1 MADELDKDED
11 KTKGASD
18 PAGQSTEA
26 PQVPDSNG
34 LAEDLGI
41 AGNIAKAFI
50 TSPVTPMLLIASL
63 LIGIMGLILTPRQED
78 PKISVPMIDLYV
90 SYPGASVYQVESLVT
105 DPLER
110 LMDEIPGVRHVYSA
124 TERGRAI
131 VTVRFF
137 VGEDLGKSIVKVH
150 DKIRSNRD
158 RIPPDVTMP
167 LVKPVAIDDV
177 PTVSVTLWS
186 REVDDSTLRILAND
200 VLQELG
206 QVKNTGKGFVVG
218 GRADQIRI
226 EVLPERLA
234 GYDLSLQQVANTI
247 KTANAESNVGAV
259 EAGSTSYTVY
269 SGTFLRTAD
278 AIKRL
283 VVGTFNGAPIY
294 MRDVANVF
302 HGPEDAKQVSYYY
315 AGPSY
320 EGAQRA
326 NGDAAVTVAI
336 AKKEDT
342 NGVTVSRDILKKVEE
357 LKGRLIPDNVF
368 VEVTR
373 DYGKTANDKVNELL
387 QAMFEATAI
396 VSVLCLVGL
405 GARAAFVVITVIP
418 VVILLTI
425 WWAMMVEYTVDR
437 VSLFALIFSIGILVD
452 DATVVVENIF
462 RHWLIKG
469 RTSVSDAINA
479 VREVGNPTI
488 LATFT
493 IIAALLPM
501 GFVSGLMGPYMRPI
515 PVLGSSAMFFSLIA
529 AFVFTPWFA
538 LKVRPKLSA
547 LEKAERREQRTHRII
562 GKFYRPIIMPLVNS
576 RKLGILFLIGV
587 IGVTAA
593 TTLLFYPT
601 QWVPVKMLPFDNKPE
616 FSVIIN
622 MPEGTA
628 MPVTANVAH
637 ELAEAVKT
645 IPEVK
650 SVQSYAGT
658 AQPFNFNGLV
668 RHYYLRSRP
677 WEGDLLVLLKD
688 KNERE
693 RGSHAIAMD
702 ARSILTPIAERLGAK
717 IQVVEMPPGPPVLQ
731 TVVAEVHGPDE
742 ETRRE
747 VARQMTEFFEQAEGV
762 VDVDNYMAEP
772 SNHWRFEINIDKA
785 ARRGISVESI
795 NGTLAMAMGGYRLG
809 DVKLASVIEPTY
821 IVIQVPLATR
831 SQVSQLSNLPV
842 MSVAGNTVPLG
853 ELGDFVL
860 EQEEPIIY
868 HKDLRAIEYVTGEME
883 GRLGAP
889 IYGMFNVEEF
899 ADQYTTPD
907 GVIMGG
913 MPMNLLGPPKDDNV
927 SGWEWEGEW
936 TVTFETF
943 RDMGIAFMAALV
955 LIYGLIVWEF
965 RDFAIAG
972 LIMSPIPCT
981 MIGIVPGHWIMGA
994 EFTATSMIGMIAL
1007 GGIIV
1012 RQSILIVEFVK
1023 IEVAKGHPVKEAAV
1037 AGAEIRM
1044 RPILITS
1051 LTLMAGA
1058 WAIIFDPIFQG
1069 MAVSLLFGAGVATLM
1084 AVLIIPLGCI
1094 SLRRRFY
1101 MEEASDSAEMVL
1113 SPKYAEIEGEEAAAE
1128 AADAAIEEYKTPLWM
1143 RIYAGVVA
1151 LFGWIFLILRSI
1163 FIMLKMAIGGLLG
1176 KFGGSDEPPSPPPAT
1191 SPPSSSPPP
1200 PPNAPTSGGRG
1211 AAAQKSG
1218 AEAMSASVKVEAKTT
1233 TEVTAEDVTT
1243 EIQPQK
1249 KVTRKKVVQKTVN
1262 QKPVAQK
1269 KVAQKKTTATDDKS
1283 AEVVKKSAASAKNT
1297 PSKKAASTKKVTS
1310 KKAAVVDAPAQSGEA
1325 GAVVEPA
1332 QAASAKKNNKKK
1344 TKAKK
1349 TPSKKAPSR
1358 KTSTRGRRGIRLK
1371 DDTD

>member
-1 MADELDKDED
+1 MADELDKDKD
-11 KTKGASD
+11 KAQASSN
-18 PAGQSTEA
+18 PADTTSET
-26 PQVPDSNG
+26 PQEPDSNG
-34 LAEDLGI
+34 QVHHDLGI
-41 AGNIAKAFI
+41 AGTITKAFI
-50 TSPVTPMLLIASL
+50 NSPVTPMLLIASL
-63 LIGIMGLILTPRQED
+63 LIGVMGLIFTPRQED

-110 LMDEIPGVRHVYSA
+110 LMDEIPGVRHTYSA

-137 VGEDLGKSIVKVH
+137 VGEDLGDSIVKVH
-150 DKIRSNRD
+150 EKIRSNMD
-158 RIPPDVTMP
+158 KIPPDVQMP

-177 PTVSVTLWS
+177 PTVSITMWS

-200 VLQELG
+200 VLQELS

-218 GRADQIRI
+218 GRADQIRV
-226 EVLPERLA
+226 EVMPERLA
-234 GYDLSLQQVANTI
+234 GYSLSLQQVANTI
-247 KTANAESNVGAV
+247 KSANAESNVGAV
-259 EAGSTSYTVY
+259 EAGSTSFTVY

-283 VVGTFNGAPIY
+283 VVGTFNSAPIY

-302 HGPEDAKQVSYYY
+302 HGPEDAKQVSYFY
-315 AGPSY
+315 AGPAY
-320 EGAQRA
+320 EGEHRA
-326 NGDAAVTVAI
+326 SGDAAVTVAI

-342 NGVTVSRDILKKVEE
+342 NGVTVSRAILKKIEE
-357 LKGRLIPDNVF
+357 LKGRLIPDNVHL
-368 VEVTR
+368 EITR

-387 QAMFEATAI
+387 RAMFEAAAI

-425 WWAMMVEYTVDR
+425 WWAMMVEYTIDR

-462 RHWLIKG
+462 RHWLMKG
-469 RTSVSDAINA
+469 RTGINDAIDA

-529 AFVFTPWFA
+529 AFIFTPWFA
-538 LKVRPKLSA
+538 LKVRPKLHA
-547 LEKAERREQRTHRII
+547 LEAAEKREARTHKII
-562 GKFYRPIIMPLVNS
+562 GRFYRPLIMPLVES
-576 RKLGILFLIGV
+576 RKLGILFLISV

-593 TTLLFYPT
+593 TCLLFYPT

-637 ELAEAVKT
+637 ELAEAVKA
-645 IPEVK
+645 IPEV
-650 SVQSYAGT
+650 SAVQSYAGT

-688 KNERE
+688 KRERE
-693 RGSHAIAMD
+693 KGSHAIAVE
-702 ARSILTPIAERLGAK
+702 ARAILKPIADRLGAK
-717 IQVVEMPPGPPVLQ
+717 IAIVEMPPGPPVLQ
-731 TVVAEVHGPDE
+731 TVVTEIHGPDE
-742 ETRRE
+742 HTRRE
-747 VARQMTEFFEQAEGV
+747 VARQMTNFFEQSEGV
-762 VDVDNYMAEP
+762 VDADNYMSEP
-772 SNHWRFEINIDKA
+772 SNYWRFEINVDKA

-809 DVKLASVIEPTY
+809 DVKLASVIEPTF

-842 MSVAGNTVPLG
+842 MSTAGYTVPLG

-860 EQEEPIIY
+860 QQEEPIIY
-868 HKDLRAIEYVTGEME
+868 HKDLRAIEYVVGEME

-889 IYGMFNVEEF
+889 IYGMFNIEAFTDE
-899 ADQYTTPD
+899 YTTPD
-907 GVIMGG
+907 GVIMQG
-913 MPMNLLGPPKDDNV
+913 MPMNLLGPPDDDDT
-927 SGWEWEGEW
+927 SGFEWSGEW

-1023 IEVAKGHPVKEAAV
+1023 IEVAKGRPVREAAV

-1044 RPILITS
+1044 RPIIITS

-1094 SLRRRFY
+1094 SLRKRFY
-1101 MEEASDSAEMVL
+1101 MESAGDSAEMVL
-1113 SPKYAEIEGEEAAAE
+1113 SSRYEEIEGEIIEASE
-1128 AADAAIEEYKTPLWM
+1128 LAADVVEEYRTPMWM
-1143 RIYAGVVA
+1143 RIYSGLIG
-1151 LFGWIFLILRSI
+1151 LFGWIFLILRSV
-1163 FIMLKMAIGGLLG
+1163 FIMLKMAVGALLD
-1176 KFGGSDEPPSPPPAT
+1176 KFGGSNQPPSPPAT
-1191 SPPSSSPPP
+1191 SPPSSQPPP
-1200 PPNAPTSGGRG
+1200 PPPSNPPASGGG
-1211 AAAQKSG
+1211 T
-1218 AEAMSASVKVEAKTT
+1218 SASVKSTASRAVDTATSTEAVAEKKAAPQAASKQAAA
-1233 TEVTAEDVTT
+1233 ENKVT
-1243 EIQPQK
+1243 QK
-1249 KVTRKKVVQKTVN
+1249 KVK
-1262 QKPVAQK
+1262 QK
-1269 KVAQKKTTATDDKS
+1269 KVSSTSSKS
-1283 AEVVKKSAASAKNT
+1283 AVVKKEATSVKRSLAKKVAT
-1297 PSKKAASTKKVTS
+1297 KKTEPKKAPG
-1310 KKAAVVDAPAQSGEA
+1310 PAKQAESADESSPAKEA
-1325 GAVVEPA
+1325 DMA
-1332 QAASAKKNNKKK
+1332 
-1344 TKAKK
+1344 
-1349 TPSKKAPSR
+1349 KKAPSK
-1358 KTSTRGRRGIRLK
+1358 KTSPRGRRGIRLK
-1371 DDTD
+1371 VDTD

>member
-1 MADELDKDED
+1 MADEQDKDKD
-11 KTKGASD
+11 KAQTTSAGDEASD
-18 PAGQSTEA
+18 DVVPG
-26 PQVPDSNG
+26 VPDTDDHQQH
-34 LAEDLGI
+34 ELGI
-41 AGNIAKAFI
+41 AGTIAKSFI
-50 TSPVTPMLLIASL
+50 NSPVTPMLLIASL
-63 LIGIMGLILTPRQED
+63 LIGVMGLIFTPRQED

-110 LMDEIPGVRHVYSA
+110 LMDEIPGVRHTYSA
-124 TERGRAI
+124 TERGRAV
-131 VTVRFF
+131 VTVRFY
-137 VGEDLGKSIVKVH
+137 VGEDLGESIVKVH
-150 DKIRSNRD
+150 DKIRSNMD
-158 RIPPDVTMP
+158 KVPPDVQMP
-167 LVKPVAIDDV
+167 LVKPIAIDDV

-186 REVDDSTLRILAND
+186 KEVDDSTLRILAND

-234 GYDLSLQQVANTI
+234 GYNISLQQVANTVR
-247 KTANAESNVGAV
+247 TANSESNVGAV
-259 EAGSTSYTVY
+259 EAGSTSFTVY
-269 SGTFLRTAD
+269 SGTFLKTAD

-302 HGPEDAKQVSYYY
+302 HGPEDAEQVSYFY
-315 AGPSY
+315 AGPAY
-320 EGAQRA
+320 EGEYKAS
-326 NGDAAVTVAI
+326 GDAAVTVAI

-357 LKGRLIPDNVF
+357 LKGKLIPDNVH
-368 VEVTR
+368 VEITR

-387 QAMFEATAI
+387 QAMFEAAAI
-396 VSVLCLVGL
+396 VAVLCLVGL

-425 WWAMMVEYTVDR
+425 WWAMIVDYTIDR

-462 RHWLIKG
+462 RHWLMKG
-469 RTSVSDAINA
+469 RTTITDAVDA

-529 AFVFTPWFA
+529 AFIFTPWFA
-538 LKVRPKLSA
+538 LKVRPRLSA
-547 LEKAERREQRTHRII
+547 LEAAERREQRTHRII
-562 GKFYRPIIMPLVNS
+562 GKFYRPIIMPLVES
-576 RKLGILFLIGV
+576 RKLGIIFLIS
-587 IGVTAA
+587 IIAVTAA
-593 TTLLFYPT
+593 TCLLFYPT

-645 IPEVK
+645 IPEVTA
-650 SVQSYAGT
+650 VQSYAGT
-658 AQPFNFNGLV
+658 AQPFNFNGMV
-668 RHYYLRSRP
+668 RHYYLRSKP
-677 WEGDLLVLLKD
+677 WEGDLLVMLKD

-693 RGSHAIAMD
+693 RGSHAIAVE
-702 ARSILTPIAERLGAK
+702 ARSILTPLAERLGAR
-717 IQVVEMPPGPPVLQ
+717 IAVVEMPPGPPVLQ
-731 TVVAEVHGPDE
+731 TLVAEIHGPDE
-742 ETRRE
+742 KTRRE
-747 VARQMTEFFEQAEGV
+747 VARKMTEFFEQAEGV
-762 VDVDNYMAEP
+762 VDVDNYMTEP
-772 SNHWRFEINIDKA
+772 SNYWRFEINVDKA

-795 NGTLAMAMGGYRLG
+795 NSSLAMAMGGYHLG
-809 DVKLASVIEPTY
+809 DVKLASVIEPTF

-842 MSVAGNTVPLG
+842 ISTAGHSVPLG

-860 EQEEPIIY
+860 QPEEPIIY
-868 HKDLRAIEYVTGEME
+868 HKDLRAIEYVVGEME

-899 ADQYTTPD
+899 TDEYTTPD
-907 GVIMGG
+907 GVIMEG
-913 MPMNLLGPPKDDNV
+913 MPMNLIGPPSDDNV
-927 SGWEWEGEW
+927 SGFEWTGEW

-1023 IEVAKGHPVKEAAV
+1023 IEVAKGRPVREAAV

-1044 RPILITS
+1044 RPIMITS

-1058 WAIIFDPIFQG
+1058 WAIISDPIFQG

-1094 SLRRRFY
+1094 SVR
-1101 MEEASDSAEMVL
+1101 
-1113 SPKYAEIEGEEAAAE
+1113 
-1128 AADAAIEEYKTPLWM
+1128 
-1143 RIYAGVVA
+1143 
-1151 LFGWIFLILRSI
+1151 
-1163 FIMLKMAIGGLLG
+1163 
-1176 KFGGSDEPPSPPPAT
+1176 
-1191 SPPSSSPPP
+1191 
-1200 PPNAPTSGGRG
+1200 
-1211 AAAQKSG
+1211 
-1218 AEAMSASVKVEAKTT
+1218 
-1233 TEVTAEDVTT
+1233 
-1243 EIQPQK
+1243 
-1249 KVTRKKVVQKTVN
+1249 
-1262 QKPVAQK
+1262 
-1269 KVAQKKTTATDDKS
+1269 
-1283 AEVVKKSAASAKNT
+1283 
-1297 PSKKAASTKKVTS
+1297 
-1310 KKAAVVDAPAQSGEA
+1310 
-1325 GAVVEPA
+1325 
-1332 QAASAKKNNKKK
+1332 
-1344 TKAKK
+1344 
-1349 TPSKKAPSR
+1349 
-1358 KTSTRGRRGIRLK
+1358 
-1371 DDTD
+1371 